1 MKALFK
7 MNFDYGRM
15 GSLEGLFITEK
26 EYIDF
31 LVEKELE
38 VNFGEVLGKYSDVCG
53 RVAPEEVTMVTTD
66 ENVLQVIERYG
77 LENGYN
83 PLEYPLYPYP
93 KDGEVDICFDDWTA
107 EDYIKWELTQVKPS
121 WYKKE
126 EE

>member
-15 GSLEGLFITEK
+15 GSLEGLFIAEK

-38 VNFGEVLGKYSDVCG
+38 VSFGEVLGKYSDVCG

-66 ENVLQVIERYG
+66 ENVLQVIEQYK

-83 PLEYPLYPYP
+83 PLGYPLYPYP

-107 EDYIKWELTQVKPS
+107 EDYIKWELTDVKPS
-121 WYKKE
+121 WYKE
-126 EE
+126 ED